1 MTPALKKKT
10 LHVQGSGEWA
20 FVGVAGLALVCLRQ
34 TPLILFGG
42 KLKAHSPE
50 PPCGGPFLCLT
61 FLCEHMTPALKK
73 MHVQGSGEWAFVG
86 VAGFAYGLLLPKQ
99 ARYRATLQKSKNS
112 YVAFSRGAK
121 IN

>member
-50 PPCGGPFLCLT
+50 PPCGGLFFFMSDFLVRAHDASPKK
-61 FLCEHMTPALKK
+61 ENPAC
-73 MHVQGSGEWAFVG
+73 
-86 VAGFAYGLLLPKQ
+86 AGF
-99 ARYRATLQKSKNS
+99 R
-112 YVAFSRGAK
+112 
-121 IN
+121 